1 MKLLLILFIIKT
13 FTWINILNPKEEKVL
28 ISPICIV
35 PRDERNLDDSG
46 NTKDFANETDSA
58 SFKSKKKITCETGN
72 NGTKDAQVMVPLKYL
87 TLYQAGFLWTFERQ
101 GALFGLGLKNCYQSC
116 LVH

>member
-1 MKLLLILFIIKT
+1 M
-13 FTWINILNPKEEKVL
+13 L

-46 NTKDFANETDSA
+46 NTKDFANESDSA
-58 SFKSKKKITCETGN
+58 SFKSKQKITCEPGN

-87 TLYQAGFLWTFERQ
+87 TVYQAGFL
-101 GALFGLGLKNCYQSC
+101 
-116 LVH
+116 